1 MYTTLNSWRS
11 VASIRFRK
19 DCSYETSLSL
29 AIRSGGYLGTHPA
42 GIVACQILDK
52 KSYADIPRS
61 GHAATFTVPRGQL
74 KYLMR
79 RQITQNSRFQV
90 IFN

>member
-1 MYTTLNSWRS
+1 MKRPSLWLS
-11 VASIRFRK
+11 VAVVISA
-19 DCSYETSLSL
+19 LS
-29 AIRSGGYLGTHPA
+29 PA

-74 KYLMR
+74 KYVIR
-79 RQITQNSRFQV
+79 RQITQDSRFHV